1 MFVLSSLLCYYIAM
15 IARKHEISERQKE
28 ILHIIVNKVKE
39 SGYPPTVREIAQA
52 VNLNSSA
59 TIHAHLKK
67 LEELGYIK
75 RDPTKPRAIELSHN
89 AYTEEEQQIVS
100 ESNVSFI
107 PIVGAIAAGSPIL
120 AQENIEDYFP
130 VTDDFLKS
138 SKDVFILKVKGDS
151 MVNAGILD
159 KDYIIIR
166 KQDTAMNGEIVAVLL
181 EDEAT
186 VKRFFKKSNSI
197 KLMPEND
204 FMEPIEVKDAQ
215 IIGKVIGVIR
225 KYF

>member
-1 MFVLSSLLCYYIAM
+1 
-15 IARKHEISERQKE
+15 
-28 ILHIIVNKVKE
+28 
-39 SGYPPTVREIAQA
+39 
-52 VNLNSSA
+52 
-59 TIHAHLKK
+59 
-67 LEELGYIK
+67 
-75 RDPTKPRAIELSHN
+75 
-89 AYTEEEQQIVS
+89 
-100 ESNVSFI
+100 
-107 PIVGAIAAGSPIL
+107 
-120 AQENIEDYFP
+120 
-130 VTDDFLKS
+130 
-138 SKDVFILKVKGDS
+138 